1 MRFFGYIKKPLFWI
15 EIEWKEL
22 AQKFFEDFV
31 TPFSYMSQLFFLGK
45 KFGGGRLYE
54 VPSTRRGGQVK

>member
-1 MRFFGYIKKPLFWI
+1 MRFLGYIKKPLFWI

-31 TPFSYMSQLFFLGK
+31 TPLS
-45 KFGGGRLYE
+45 
-54 VPSTRRGGQVK
+54 